1 MFRLHLIRNIKS
13 ALWLIAVALIPI
25 SAIGLYWANK
35 TGLPDD
41 WRKAL
46 ETEISKHGAHVEIGS
61 LTYIPLRGF
70 VARNVRI
77 FDKED
82 KDLEI
87 SRLESVGLVLD
98 NASLAS
104 GQFRIRK
111 IELRNARLL
120 LPVDPKE
127 PAGESLDFSGVYG
140 TIFMPDKRIIRMRD
154 LRGTVGGIDIS
165 VRADILGKDHSKGSG
180 DDEKNEGRRREMIA
194 NIITQLEKWDFGDDK
209 APSAHFRISG
219 DLTDKSTLQAEFRFN
234 APSVE
239 RKGYKLQ
246 ELSVEGNLDGHLLT
260 ISDFSANDS
269 RGTLEGHGDYQLI
282 ARNGRFDLESSINL
296 PRLLKSWLATPMKT
310 ELLTGGKQL
319 VRAAGDFDL
328 TDPSTPIVHMT
339 GHARSESIM
348 FRGISFDSLDTWFS
362 YQEGDL
368 FLRDL
373 KLERPDGSAEAKAL
387 VRGNLVKIA
396 LTSTIPAKHYQ
407 PFFKGL
413 PLEKVI
419 RDFSEDKDPSI
430 EITLE
435 GSFDITDKYSW
446 QYTGSGWLK
455 NMSYR
460 GVPVNYAACSFE
472 LDRHKLDFFDG
483 NVKFDYSDYTM
494 RKDFG
499 GPSSGEVKVGRI
511 RYDAGDQKTVTVEN
525 VVGDIWA
532 APLIRLFAPKIADS
546 IEVYR
551 FHKPP
556 SLSANGIVDITPA
569 RRTNL
574 TVNFKSSDPADYEF
588 LGENITVD
596 NPTGIVKVLGKK
608 VEISD
613 LTLEAFAGPVSA
625 EFTHT
630 GKSRLSGE
638 ISYSAL
644 SLAGISST
652 YGFGMKGGGK
662 VTGRIDF
669 SILGGD
675 VGTMDGKGL
684 LGLEKAELF
693 SVPVF
698 GPLSSVMSKV
708 LNDDR
713 AGFERAKSAFCT
725 FTIDD
730 GVLSTRDFRTATTSV
745 TFAGDG
751 KVDLDNDEVDFTV
764 RVNARGLLG
773 LITLPLRPFTGLFQF
788 QGTGPIKDTVWENV
802 RVTPP
807 LEEQE
812 EILLEDDPP
821 KAVIVPKAFVVPE

>member
-1 MFRLHLIRNIKS
+1 MFHFHLIRNIKS
-13 ALWLIAVALIPI
+13 AIWLIAVALIPL

-70 VARNVRI
+70 EAQNVRI
-77 FDKED
+77 FAKED
-82 KDLEI
+82 KVHEI

-98 NASLAS
+98 NTSLAS
-104 GQFRIRK
+104 GEFRLRK

-120 LPVDPKE
+120 LPVDPKD
-127 PAGESLDFSGVYG
+127 PAGESLDFTGVYG
-140 TIFMPDKRIIRMRD
+140 TIFMPDERMIRMRD
-154 LRGTVGGIDIS
+154 LRGTVGGIDVT
-165 VRADILGKDHSKGSG
+165 VRADILGKDQGKGGG
-180 DDEKNEGRRREMIA
+180 DDEKNEGRRRELIA
-194 NIITQLEKWDFGDDK
+194 NIITQLETWDFGDEE
-209 APSAHFRISG
+209 APSAHFRLSG
-219 DLTDKSTLQAEFRFN
+219 DLTDKSSLQAEFRFN

-239 RKGYKLQ
+239 REGYQLQ
-246 ELSVEGNLDGHLLT
+246 NLSVKGNLDGYLLT
-260 ISDFSANDS
+260 IADFSANDF

-282 ARNGRFDLESSINL
+282 ARNGRFDFESSINL
-296 PRLLKSWLATPMKT
+296 PSLLKSWLATPINA

-328 TDPSTPIVHMT
+328 TDLSDPIIHMT

-362 YQEGDL
+362 FQEGDL

-373 KLERPDGSAEAKAL
+373 TLVRPDGIAVAKAL
-387 VRGNLVKIA
+387 VRGDLVKLA
-396 LTSTIPAKHYQ
+396 LTSTIPPKHYQ

-419 RDFSEDKDPSI
+419 GDFSEDEDPSI
-430 EITLE
+430 EITLD
-435 GSFDITDKYSW
+435 GSFDLTDVYSW
-446 QYTGSGWLK
+446 QYSGSGWLK
-455 NMSYR
+455 NMSYK
-460 GVPVNYAACSFE
+460 GVPVSYASCSFD
-472 LDRHKLDFFDG
+472 LDHHKLDFFDG
-483 NVKFDYSDYTM
+483 EVTFDYSDYAM

-499 GPSSGEVKVGRI
+499 GPNSGDVKVGRI
-511 RYDAGDQKTVTVEN
+511 RYNAGDQQTITVES

-532 APLIRLFAPKIADS
+532 SPLIRLFAPKIADD
-546 IEVYR
+546 IEAYR
-551 FHKPP
+551 FHRPP
-556 SLSANGIVDITPA
+556 SLSGEGIVDVTPA
-569 RRTNL
+569 KRTNL
-574 TVNFKSSDPADYEF
+574 TVKFSSSEPADYEF
-588 LGENITVD
+588 LGENITVTD
-596 NPTGIVKVLGKK
+596 PKGTVKVIGEK
-608 VEISD
+608 VEVSD
-613 LTLEAFAGPVSA
+613 LTLEAFGGPVSA
-625 EFTHT
+625 EFTHS
-630 GKSRLSGE
+630 GKSQLSGE
-638 ISYSAL
+638 LSCSDL

-652 YGFGMKGGGK
+652 YGFGMKGGGR
-662 VTGRIDF
+662 VTGRIEF
-669 SILGGD
+669 SLLGGD
-675 VGTMDGKGL
+675 IGTMDGKGL
-684 LGLEKAELF
+684 VGLEEAELF

-725 FTIDD
+725 FVIED
-730 GVLSTRDFRTATTSV
+730 GILSTRDFRTATTSV

-751 KVDLDNDEVDFTV
+751 QVDLDENEVDFTV

-788 QGTGPIKDTVWENV
+788 RGTGPIKETVWENV

-807 LEEQE
+807 PKEQE

-821 KAVIVPKAFVVPE
+821 KALIVPKALVVPE